1 MRIAVTAL
9 AIGLAAVASGASAQ
23 QITGAGATFPAPVY
37 TKWGEAAKAAVG
49 IELNYQAIGSGGGQ
63 NQILNRTVD
72 FGASDAPMDP
82 AKLTEGRLLQFPTVM
97 GAVVVIVN
105 LPDIKPN
112 EIKLTGEILADIF
125 AGTITKWNDP
135 KLVELNHGVK
145 LPSLAIAPV
154 HRADGSGT
162 TYVFTSYLSAV
173 SPEWKSKVGANTSVN
188 WPAGAGAKGNDGVA
202 ATTHNTRG
210 GIGYVENAYATQNKL
225 VTTQLRNKAGQFVE
239 PTMAAY
245 SAAAANGDWAKRE
258 ELRGEPDRPAGR
270 EELADRLHHLHR
282 TAEGSEGRCPQ
293 CRRAEVLRLGLQE
306 RRQHRQRPGVHSA
319 ARPGEGRGSRRLA
332 RRGEGTGRQAPHVD
346 RASPH
351 AGTRINRLQQA
362 IASTAIAA
370 PRRKLQVGDI
380 VFEFFAR
387 FAGAFVLVLLGA
399 IIVVLFL
406 GGFAAF
412 RQFGP
417 AFLVSADWDPVKEVF
432 GAAVPIYGTIVTSIL
447 ALLLAVPI
455 AFGIAFYL
463 TELAP
468 SWVRRPVG
476 TAVELLAAVPSII
489 YGMWGFFVI
498 APVMA
503 EYIQPVFIDS
513 FDGIPILE
521 DLFAGPPFGTGIL
534 TASIILAVMVIPF
547 IAATMRD
554 VFETVPPVFKES
566 AYGVGCT
573 TWEVMRSIVIPYTRV
588 SVVGGIMLG
597 LGRALGET
605 MAVTFVIGNTNRI
618 STSLFGPGNTIAS
631 IVALEFPE
639 SPAGSLKLSSL
650 LALGF
655 ILFVISFIVLAIS
668 RLLLRPR
675 LKV

>member
-1 MRIAVTAL
+1 M
-9 AIGLAAVASGASAQ
+9 
-23 QITGAGATFPAPVY
+23 
-37 TKWGEAAKAAVG
+37 
-49 IELNYQAIGSGGGQ
+49 
-63 NQILNRTVD
+63 
-72 FGASDAPMDP
+72 
-82 AKLTEGRLLQFPTVM
+82 
-97 GAVVVIVN
+97 
-105 LPDIKPN
+105 
-112 EIKLTGEILADIF
+112 
-125 AGTITKWNDP
+125 
-135 KLVELNHGVK
+135 
-145 LPSLAIAPV
+145 
-154 HRADGSGT
+154 
-162 TYVFTSYLSAV
+162 
-173 SPEWKSKVGANTSVN
+173 
-188 WPAGAGAKGNDGVA
+188 
-202 ATTHNTRG
+202 
-210 GIGYVENAYATQNKL
+210 
-225 VTTQLRNKAGQFVE
+225 
-239 PTMAAY
+239 
-245 SAAAANGDWAKRE
+245 
-258 ELRGEPDRPAGR
+258 
-270 EELADRLHHLHR
+270 
-282 TAEGSEGRCPQ
+282 
-293 CRRAEVLRLGLQE
+293 
-306 RRQHRQRPGVHSA
+306 
-319 ARPGEGRGSRRLA
+319 
-332 RRGEGTGRQAPHVD
+332 
-346 RASPH
+346 
-351 AGTRINRLQQA
+351 QQA
-362 IASTAIAA
+362 TAIAA
-370 PRRKLQVGDI
+370 PRRRLQVGDI
-380 VFEFFAR
+380 IFEFFAR

-417 AFLVSADWDPVKEVF
+417 TFLVSADWDPVKEVF

-573 TWEVMRSIVIPYTRV
+573 TWEVMRSIVVPYTRV